1 MSTDIYGLIQGA
13 SQGDWRPL
21 IEKARQ
27 VPGKHWAEDAQCD
40 GHDTEMFVPPGD
52 GPYEEPGEVRA
63 KLGVSLNRP
72 LNLCAACPLAIAA
85 RCLVDSLQHDEEF
98 GIRAGLLASE
108 RSALRSAWQ
117 QRMDDDAVSRA
128 LGGATAALGKVER
141 EAVVARFA
149 ADTSLDPVLVAR
161 GLGVTHAYLLKLARR
176 HRKRAAAAP
185 SSASASA
192 ASGSA
197 AAPAADAA

>member
-1 MSTDIYGLIQGA
+1 MRTDIYSLIQDA
-13 SQGDWRPL
+13 SQGNWSPL
-21 IEKARQ
+21 IKTARQ
-27 VPGKHWAEDAQCD
+27 IPGKHWAEEAQCD

-72 LNLCAACPLAIAA
+72 LNLCAACPLAVAA

-117 QRMDDDAVSRA
+117 QRVDDDAVSRA

-149 ADTSLDPVLVAR
+149 ADPSLDPALVAR

-176 HRKRAAAAP
+176 HRKRSAP
-185 SSASASA
+185 ASSSASASGA
-192 ASGSA
+192 PAS
-197 AAPAADAA
+197 PAADAA